1 MSTTAPTSEPVSAD
15 ELRQKIQ
22 AFQNSVQGK
31 VDEKK
36 NTLVTVGG
44 GAVIVLL
51 VLFFLLGKR
60 SGKKK
65 TTLVEIRRL

>member
-1 MSTTAPTSEPVSAD
+1 MSQTSTDEKISAD
-15 ELRQKIQ
+15 DLRNKMQGL
-22 AFQNSVQGK
+22 QNTLQGR
-31 VDEKK
+31 VDEQK

-44 GAVIVLL
+44 VAIVVLL
-51 VLFFLLGKR
+51 ILFFLLGKR